1 MKFDILTL
9 IPDFFIS
16 PLKQSIMGRAIKEAK
31 FEVECHNIRDF
42 TSDKHNT
49 TDDTPYGGGPGMV
62 MMAEPI
68 VKAIEA
74 LRARA
79 KRGTKVILM
88 TPQGSPLT
96 QGICGELTALESIIV
111 VCGRYEGVD
120 ERVRSFVDM
129 ELSIGDYVL
138 SGGESA
144 ALVLIE
150 AVSRLIPGVIEAKSV
165 ETDSFSDSLLEYPQ
179 YTKPREFRGLEVPE
193 VLLSGDH
200 KKIEKW
206 REDKRLERK
215 VTKRPDLLDKDHIH
229 QICQCLRPALKT

>member
-9 IPDFFIS
+9 IPDFFTS
-16 PLKQSIMGRAIKEAK
+16 PLKQSIMGRAIKEGK
-31 FEVECHNIRDF
+31 FEVETHNIRDF
-42 TSDKHNT
+42 TSDKHST

-68 VKAIEA
+68 VKGIEA
-74 LRARA
+74 LRGGEQEAGA
-79 KRGTKVILM
+79 GKTKVILL
-88 TPQGSPLT
+88 TPQGTPLT
-96 QGICGELTALESIIV
+96 QGVAKELTALDRIIV

-150 AVSRLIPGVIEAKSV
+150 AVTRLVPGVIEAESV
-165 ETDSFSDSLLEYPQ
+165 ELDSFSDSLLEYPQ
-179 YTKPREFRGLEVPE
+179 YTKPRVFRDLEVPE

-200 KKIEKW
+200 EKIEKW
-206 REDKRLERK
+206 RKDKRLERTLK
-215 VTKRPDLLDKDHIH
+215 KRPDLLDKDN
-229 QICQCLRPALKT
+229 

>member
-9 IPDFFIS
+9 IPDFFTS

-31 FEVECHNIRDF
+31 FEVETHNIRDF

-68 VKAIEA
+68 VKGIEA
-74 LRARA
+74 LRAGA
-79 KRGTKVILM
+79 DSNTKVILL
-88 TPQGSPLT
+88 TPQASPLT
-96 QGICGELTALESIIV
+96 QGVCAELTAYDRLIV

-150 AVSRLIPGVIEAKSV
+150 AVTRLIPGVIEAESTEV
-165 ETDSFSDSLLEYPQ
+165 DSFSGGLLEYPQ
-179 YTKPREFRGLEVPE
+179 YTKPRVFREMAVPE

-200 KKIEKW
+200 GRIEKW
-206 REDKRLERK
+206 RKDKRLEITLK
-215 VTKRPDLLDKDHIH
+215 KRPDLLDNK
-229 QICQCLRPALKT
+229 K